1 MCARA
6 HVHICVLCGL
16 VRMYV
21 CLTYVDTAGALLQS
35 PGWGSQASPMV
46 VLVMKSVFLEMVLL
60 RGQVGWTDSRGQVGW
75 TDSRGQVGW
84 TDSRVKCSW
93 NVEH

>member
-1 MCARA
+1 MCVCA

-16 VRMYV
+16 VCTYV
-21 CLTYVDTAGALLQS
+21 SLTYVDTAGALLQS

-46 VLVMKSVFLEMVLL
+46 VLVMKSAFLEMVLP
-60 RGQVGWTDSRGQVGW
+60 RGQVGW

-93 NVEH
+93 YMER